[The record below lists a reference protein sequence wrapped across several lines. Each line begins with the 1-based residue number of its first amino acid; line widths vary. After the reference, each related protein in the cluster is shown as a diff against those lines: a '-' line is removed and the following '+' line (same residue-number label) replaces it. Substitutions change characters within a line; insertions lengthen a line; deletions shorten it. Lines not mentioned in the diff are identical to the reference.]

1 MFWQRVLVTAVLLPL
16 GIAAVILGGIYYFL
30 LVTVF
35 IVLAAVEYV
44 QMFRQGG
51 HQPAGVLVVGGI
63 LLMALGRAYDG
74 FNSAPWI
81 ASLLILLSMAYHLF
95 SYERGRDQAATD
107 FCLSLGGIFYLG
119 WIGSYFIS
127 LRDLPDG
134 AWWFWMALGPVLFAD
149 SIAYAIG
156 KNFGRH
162 KLSPRLSPKKTWE
175 GYWAGVVAGT
185 LSGLAIG
192 AIFQAWMGLRGYPTA
207 PITPLHGLL
216 MGMVM
221 SVLTTLGD
229 LGESMFKRQL
239 GFKDSGSLLPGH
251 GGFFDRV
258 DAWLWAMVIGY
269 YMAVWFIK

>member
-1 MFWQRVLVTAVLLPL
+1 MFWQRVLVTVVLLPL

-30 LVTVF
+30 LVMVF

-51 HQPAGVLVVGGI
+51 YQPAGVLVVGGVF
-63 LLMALGRAYDG
+63 LMALGRAYDG

-95 SYERGRDQAATD
+95 AYERGRDQAATD
-107 FCLSLGGIFYLG
+107 FCLSLGGIFYIG
-119 WIGSYFIS
+119 WIGSYFLS

-134 AWWFWMALGPVLFAD
+134 AWWFWMALGPVMFAD
-149 SIAYAIG
+149 STAYAVG
-156 KNFGRH
+156 KNFGHH

-175 GYWAGVVAGT
+175 GYWAGVIAGT

-192 AIFQAWMGLRGYPTA
+192 AIFQAWMGPGA

-216 MGMVM
+216 MGIAM

-239 GFKDSGSLLPGH
+239 GIKDSGSLLPGH

-269 YMAVWFIK
+269 YLAVLFIK